1 MGPRSLSDSMSSFAT
16 RRIFS
21 KPGSLH
27 FQVSR
32 QIQDL
37 EIYRPS
43 IHSLQSRSDKPRLFA
58 SGHTLAAKKA
68 RRRRV
73 AGWDTNVAK
82 EAQEE
87 LMRLSEPDM
96 FTIDLAPKTSIVA
109 VVDRELKSRLGNIGH
124 LVDAKIVLQEEMER
138 SDFET
143 WPRLNKAGLYM
154 DVDFLWPVELEEE
167 YLRLVRDCVAS
178 PLAKEGFNNMF
189 PFYGPKP

>member
-1 MGPRSLSDSMSSFAT
+1 MLLEGSRELRWLRVGSFDVRFHCTPSDLGW
-16 RRIFS
+16 I
-21 KPGSLH
+21 
-27 FQVSR
+27 V
-32 QIQDL
+32 
-37 EIYRPS
+37 
-43 IHSLQSRSDKPRLFA
+43 A
-58 SGHTLAAKKA
+58 SGHRLAAKKA

-124 LVDAKIVLQEEMER
+124 LVDAKIMLQEEMER

-167 YLRLVRDCVAS
+167 YLRLVRDFVPS
-178 PLAKEGFNNMF
+178 LLAKEGFNNMF
-189 PFYGPKP
+189 SFYGPKP